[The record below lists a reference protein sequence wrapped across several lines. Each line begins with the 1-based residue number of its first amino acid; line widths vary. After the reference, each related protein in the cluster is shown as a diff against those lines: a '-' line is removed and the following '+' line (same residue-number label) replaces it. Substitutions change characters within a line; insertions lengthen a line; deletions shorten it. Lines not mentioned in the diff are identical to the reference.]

1 MPQRDVRIVARALRK
16 DCVLETSEIRNG
28 AKSRLLSDGLLIPAG
43 TMQYWHTEDGDMPI
57 FYHAGRISYADYIGL
72 HTLAKSDVQLWKGNF
87 SAIAKHVAEC
97 FECQGCMD
105 EIKSECLMRLGTSS
119 IPIGR
124 RSHRAVY
131 FANTAANVDDYLTSR
146 IPEKDDFI
154 MIAGFADNIVF
165 GDDRTSHVFKM
176 EDVIKADESGH
187 WSVNKDVLDSR
198 FKQPAQPAQRRMS
211 AAKQKKLMDI
221 ANALKKLCFD
231 YRHKYNDLIE
241 LRKSIQTQKGL
252 CDTLGFSTSTINDY
266 LGSKARKNGENPVVF
281 FWWDTL
287 LDRDDKYRFFEEFL
301 NLDEVRCD
309 IPKHMN
315 MKADT
320 LKEKIEKFMTH
331 KLIKLKEAHKR

>member
-1 MPQRDVRIVARALRK
+1 MPQRDVRIIARSLRK
-16 DCVLETSEIRNG
+16 NCVLETREIRDG
-28 AKSRLLSDGLLIPAG
+28 IKSPLLSERLLVPAG
-43 TMQYWHTEDGDMPI
+43 LMQYWPTEDGDMPI
-57 FYHAGRISYADYIGL
+57 FNHAGCICYADGAGL
-72 HTLAKSDVQLWKGNF
+72 HTLAKSDVQLWRGDF
-87 SAIAKHVAEC
+87 SNIAKHVAEC
-97 FECQGCMD
+97 FECQGRMD

-131 FANTAANVDDYLTSR
+131 FANTATNVDDYLTSR

-154 MIAGFADNIVF
+154 LIAGFADNIVF
-165 GDDRTSHVFKM
+165 GDARTSRVFKM
-176 EDVIKADESGH
+176 EDVIKADESGR
-187 WSVNKDVLDSR
+187 WSVKKDVLDSR

-231 YRHKYNDLIE
+231 YRHKYNDLLE
-241 LRKSIQTQKGL
+241 LRKSMQTQKGL
-252 CDTLGFSTSTINDY
+252 CDALGLSTSTANDY
-266 LGSKARKNGENPVVF
+266 LGSKARENGENPVVF

-287 LDRDDKYRFFEEFL
+287 LDRDDKYQYFDEFL

-309 IPKHMN
+309 IPKHIN

-320 LKEKIEKFMTH
+320 LKEKIDKFMAY
-331 KLIKLKEAHKR
+331 KLIKLKEAQKR